1 MTKEEMEN
9 YVENTLH
16 KDCAFWYR
24 ILGEMY
30 TRTLGFYQYGDM
42 EIRIDKNRYKFEWM
56 KPDEWCVRKLGLNEK

>member
-16 KDCAFWYR
+16 KDYTFWYR

-42 EIRIDKNRYKFEWM
+42 EIRIDKNRYKFE
-56 KPDEWCVRKLGLNEK
+56 